1 MNMQNMS
8 RQYPAQPTRS
18 VLTTALLTVGVLSS
32 ARSPNDR
39 SPVGSNEITVGT
51 YRTTSAN
58 CSVGDDADKTLFLT
72 IKSSNGALKG
82 QIGTSPDYCS
92 SGVCEALPLTWKPPS
107 QKSPIKFGDLGPITT
122 NACLGFQL
130 DESDRTFLLNLQAV
144 LFVGANLQDLIFC
157 KTRNGWIVAQED
169 ENKRFPKAC
178 FMSAIPETI
187 KSTHVAVV
195 PQPNSGKNVRETK
208 KQLQQSAPQRPLVL
222 AEALKRRTPMPT
234 DVLWEPPT
242 KKKAQ
247 TKSILQQ
254 AFEMA
259 VLDPQPEDVIDLTYF

>member
-1 MNMQNMS
+1 MTVATGLQ
-8 RQYPAQPTRS
+8 RS

-58 CSVGDDADKTLFLT
+58 CSVGDGDDKELFLT

-107 QKSPIKFGDLGPITT
+107 QKSPIEFGDLGTITT

-130 DESDRTFLLNLQAV
+130 DESDRTLLLNLQAV

-169 ENKRFPKAC
+169 ENNRFPKAC
-178 FMSAIPETI
+178 FMSAISKTV
-187 KSTHVAVV
+187 KSSHVAVIA
-195 PQPNSGKNVRETK
+195 QPNAGKNIRENK
-208 KQLQQSAPQRPLVL
+208 KQLQPSAQQKPVLL
-222 AEALKRRTPMPT
+222 AEALKRRAPMPT
-234 DVLWEPPT
+234 DVLREPPA

-247 TKSILQQ
+247 TKSIIQQ

-259 VLDPQPEDVIDLTYF
+259 VSDPEPEDVIDLTYF